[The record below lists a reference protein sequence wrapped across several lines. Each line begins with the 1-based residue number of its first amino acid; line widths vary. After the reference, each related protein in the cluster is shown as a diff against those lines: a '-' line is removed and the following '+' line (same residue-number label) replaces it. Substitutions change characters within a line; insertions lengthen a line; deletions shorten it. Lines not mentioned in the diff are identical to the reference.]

1 MKICP
6 FSENKVC
13 NDECP
18 LYISPDDLN
27 EFVRYNKPCGRG
39 VFVKNACTQPEQ
51 IYF

>member
-27 EFVRYNKPCGRG
+27 EFVTARLSSLGIISRAEG
-39 VFVKNACTQPEQ
+39 SVR
-51 IYF
+51 